1 MTNIIYVTAGE
12 KLKKLGE
19 QLVII
24 RESEEVSLHL
34 KDIFMIIVE
43 TQQCS
48 ITVGAHL
55 LCSTENVPLVICNQK
70 HQPEVFCYSN
80 YSYYRLT
87 ERLKEQMAWEMN
99 EFRALMMAKIIK
111 QKIIHQSDV
120 LAYFKKNE
128 YPVGLFEDY
137 CLQLETTSERQVIE
151 TAEAVCARMY
161 FTGLFGKQ
169 FKRQEEDVVN
179 AGLNYG
185 YMLIRAVI
193 MNQIVA
199 KGLHPSLGIFHQNQ
213 FNNYNLADDV
223 IEVFRPMVDYIV
235 VETLV
240 HEPEFL
246 KEHRLLLQQVLLQT
260 FHYNG
265 KVLDLK
271 LTINDYLDSLL
282 LAFRENNIERLV
294 LPVLELNRYDYQK

>member
-1 MTNIIYVTAGE
+1 
-12 KLKKLGE
+12 
-19 QLVII
+19 
-24 RESEEVSLHL
+24 
-34 KDIFMIIVE
+34 MIIVE
-43 TQQCS
+43 SQQCS

-55 LCSTENVPLVICNQK
+55 LCSAENVPLVICNHK
-70 HQPEVFCYSN
+70 HQPEVFCYSK

-99 EFRALMMAKIIK
+99 AIRVVVMAKIIK
-111 QKIIHQSDV
+111 QKIIHQSNLLD
-120 LAYFKKNE
+120 YFKKNE
-128 YPVGLFEDY
+128 HHVGVFQDY
-137 CLQLETTSERQVIE
+137 CLQLETTSDRQVIE

-185 YMLIRAVI
+185 YMLIRAVV

-213 FNNYNLADDV
+213 FNNYNLADDI

-235 VETLV
+235 FETLRD
-240 HEPEFL
+240 EPEFL
-246 KEHRLLLQQVLLQT
+246 KEHRMLLQQVLLQN

-282 LAFRENNIERLV
+282 LTFREKDIERFV
-294 LPVLELNRYDYQK
+294 LPILELDRYDYQK